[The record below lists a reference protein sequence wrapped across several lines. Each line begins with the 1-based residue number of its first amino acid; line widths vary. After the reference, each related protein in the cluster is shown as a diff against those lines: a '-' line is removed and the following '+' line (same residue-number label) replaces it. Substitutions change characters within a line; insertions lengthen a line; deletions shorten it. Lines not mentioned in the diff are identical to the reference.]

1 MKRLTSAEYVK
12 RIDALRSEMIAAGT
26 DVYYVPGGDFH
37 MSEYISDFFK
47 CREYLSGFDGSN
59 GEMVIT
65 GDGAYL
71 WTDGRYFLQ
80 AEEQL
85 EGTGITLMKMGQPD
99 CPRLSDFIRDA
110 LKDGDSL
117 GFDGRL
123 VPAFFFDTIKKKT
136 DGKDIAFITDID
148 LVGNIWTDR
157 PALPSGKAWILD
169 DSYTGLRFEDKL
181 SKVREKLAEDECDML
196 VLSSLDDIAWLFGFR
211 GNDIDYNPVSL
222 SYALVTA
229 DRCVLYMDEEKCADI
244 RAVLENKGAEI
255 KGYEEIFG
263 DLKAMDPA
271 LKVSLDRSCTNLKLT
286 SSLPGNVK
294 TVDKPSPT
302 VLLKACKT
310 QTEVENERKAHVSD
324 GAALTKILYY
334 LKKIQGTPEL
344 LEGKITE
351 LDVAEKLLSYRAEA
365 DDFKGES
372 FAPIVATGAHGAIIH
387 YEPTPETNVP
397 LENNTLVLLDTGGH
411 YLRGTTDVTRTVS
424 VGTPSEKMKKLY
436 TAVLK
441 GNINLAGTVFKK
453 GTCGRTLD
461 ILARKPLW
469 EIGYDYNHGTGHGV
483 GYLLNVHEGPQNIST
498 GSRTNG
504 DTPFEIGMITSDEP
518 GVYLAGEFG
527 IRTEN
532 MMVCVPHAE
541 NDFGT
546 FYAFETLTMAPFDRD
561 LIVLE
566 DMTETEIKAVDEY
579 HKKVY
584 ETLKDLLDE
593 ETAKWLEE
601 VTKPLGQN

>member
-1 MKRLTSAEYVK
+1 MKRVTSEEYVK
-12 RIDALRSEMIAAGT
+12 RLDALRNEMLAAGT

-37 MSEYISDFFK
+37 MSEYISDYFK

-65 GDGAYL
+65 KDGAYL

-80 AEEQL
+80 ADEQL
-85 EGTGITLMKMGQPD
+85 QGTGITLMKMGEQGVPK
-99 CPRLSDFIRDA
+99 LSDFIKDA
-110 LKDGDSL
+110 LHDGESL

-123 VPAFFFDTIKKKT
+123 VPAYFYDIIKKKFGGA
-136 DGKDIAFITDID
+136 DVAFVTDID

-169 DSYTGLRFEDKL
+169 DSYTGMSFDEKL

-211 GNDIDYNPVSL
+211 GNDIDFNPVSL
-222 SYALVTA
+222 SYAVVTS
-229 DRCVLYMDEEKCADI
+229 DKSVLYMDEEKAADI
-244 RAVLENKGAEI
+244 KDVLAAKGVEI
-255 KGYEEIFG
+255 KGYEEIFC

-271 LKVSLDRSCTNLKLT
+271 LKVSLDRSVSNLKLT

-294 TVDKPSPT
+294 TIDKPSPT

-310 QTEVENERKAHVSD
+310 ETEVENERKAHITD
-324 GAALTKILYY
+324 GVALTKILYY

-365 DDFKGES
+365 EDFKGES

-397 LENNTLVLLDTGGH
+397 VENDTLILLDTGGH
-411 YLRGTTDVTRTVS
+411 YMRGTTDVTRTVS
-424 VGTPSEKMKKLY
+424 IGTPSDKMKKLY

-441 GNINLAGTVFKK
+441 GNVALSGSVFRK
-453 GTCGRTLD
+453 GTIGRTLD

-469 EIGYDYNHGTGHGV
+469 DLGYDYNHGTGHGV

-532 MMVCVPHAE
+532 MMVCVPKVK
-541 NDFGT
+541 NDFGE
-546 FYAFETLTMAPFDRD
+546 FYGFETLTMAPFDRD
-561 LIVLE
+561 LIDVNMLTNDE
-566 DMTETEIKAVDEY
+566 LNAVNNYHKAV
-579 HKKVY
+579 Y
-584 ETLKDLLDE
+584 ENISELLPEDV
-593 ETAKWLEE
+593 KNWLFE
-601 VTKPLGQN
+601 VTKPLTR

>member
-1 MKRLTSAEYVK
+1 MKRFTSDEYVK
-12 RIDALRSEMIAAGT
+12 RITALRSEMLAAGT

-37 MSEYISDFFK
+37 MSEYISDHFK

-65 GDGAYL
+65 ADGAYL

-85 EGTGITLMKMGQPD
+85 QGTGITLMKMGQPGV
-99 CPRLSDFIRDA
+99 PRLSDFIKDS

-136 DGKDIAFITDID
+136 EGLDIAFITDID

-169 DSYTGLRFEDKL
+169 DSYTGLSFADKL
-181 SKVREKLAEDECDML
+181 EKVRAKLSEDGCDML
-196 VLSSLDDIAWLFGFR
+196 VMSSLDDIAWLFGFR
-211 GNDIDYNPVSL
+211 GDDIDFNPVSL
-222 SYALVTA
+222 SYAVISA
-229 DRCVLYMDEEKCADI
+229 DSCTLYMDEDKCADI
-244 RAVLENKGAEI
+244 REVLESKGVVI
-255 KGYEEIFG
+255 KGYEEVFC
-263 DLKAMDPA
+263 DLKAMDPS

-310 QTEVENERKAHVSD
+310 QTEVENERKAHISD

-334 LKKIQGTPEL
+334 LKKIQGSSEL

-372 FAPIVATGAHGAIIH
+372 FAPIIATGAHGAIIH

-424 VGTPSEKMKKLY
+424 VGTPTEKMKKLY

-441 GNINLAGTVFKK
+441 GNIALSGTVFKK

-469 EIGYDYNHGTGHGV
+469 ELGYDYNHGTGHGV

-532 MMVCVPHAE
+532 MMVCVPHTE
-541 NDFGT
+541 NDFGV
-546 FYAFETLTMAPFDRD
+546 FYGFETLTMAPFDRD
-561 LIVLE
+561 LILTE

-579 HKKVY
+579 HKKVR
-584 ETLKDLLDE
+584 ETISGLLDE
-593 ETAKWLEE
+593 ETAKWLAE
-601 VTKPLGQN
+601 VTRPLGKK